1 MNVPFRFYALP
12 LVVLALAG
20 CLAIACS
27 AQAMIM
33 VDYGPGDQ
41 VVQSGWEGLSLGTA
55 AHTDATAFG
64 NVTHNVTQGPGGSW
78 QQRNRASGY
87 PGGAANYVHPE
98 FGQIGPVLQDAMKC
112 DNCDLDFHFS
122 GLEAGPYEL
131 TTFHHSWFGQDYED
145 TTGPYNWA
153 EFDIEIRFGPPPNP
167 QDPNEGFVIVPGL
180 TNLSASHHGINSLT
194 EPAIFVTR
202 FTSPGPS
209 EFITVGINPIAGTG
223 ETIEQP
229 TNGFHLDTAEVG
241 SSVDFNDSGVWDL
254 PDLNLVLFNWQL
266 PAADLP
272 VELCFPECWVNQRPD
287 TVGLDSLNLV
297 LFNWQ
302 LPSTSIAAVP
312 EPSTVLCA
320 SIGLLSVICLNRWRR
335 G

>member
-1 MNVPFRFYALP
+1 MSKMRSFRIVCPSFLRESGVTMSRLA
-12 LVVLALAG
+12 VLALAG

-131 TTFHHSWFGQDYED
+131 TTFHHSWFAV
-145 TTGPYNWA
+145 PNYNWA
-153 EFDIEIRFGPPPNP
+153 EFDTLVDVGDGN
-167 QDPNEGFVIVPGL
+167 GFTTVQS
-180 TNLSASHHGINSLT
+180 NLSVSHNNDDPITDPGIY
-194 EPAIFVTR
+194 VTS
-202 FTSPGPS
+202 FTSPGPTS
-209 EFITVGINPIAGTG
+209 DITVRLEAIRPPREVTG
-223 ETIEQP
+223 ETHESPI
-229 TNGFHLDTAEVG
+229 NGF
-241 SSVDFNDSGVWDL
+241 
-254 PDLNLVLFNWQL
+254 VLSQ
-266 PAADLP
+266 
-272 VELCFPECWVNQRPD
+272 
-287 TVGLDSLNLV
+287 
-297 LFNWQ
+297 
-302 LPSTSIAAVP
+302 VP
-312 EPSTVLCA
+312 EPGTGVLGCL
-320 SIGLLSVICLNRWRR
+320 GLLCLAAGRQLRR
-335 G
+335 HG